1 MVLLSPPS
9 FWGRKEFEKGETE
22 MSVSACVLVR
32 RIPAGR
38 HTPMSSLPVF
48 HLPRKPTPPIA
59 PGPKRPPPLPL
70 LVSLQDGVFTM
81 VTHRDPR
88 LLDIVDDQWRKD
100 KLPKDEIAIP
110 AEHDFPTDDG
120 DSTPPPP
127 FWSTN
132 PIPQR
137 ACRRRLSYS
146 FLPGHLSLSPGVH
159 VHVTEKHAG
168 HHRRDATGWHSP
180 WSGACVRV
188 RVCGGG

>member
-1 MVLLSPPS
+1 MSGLVLLSPPS

-110 AEHDFPTDDG
+110 PEHDFPTDDG
-120 DSTPPPP
+120 DSATLLPSPSP
-127 FWSTN
+127 STRLLSSWGTGVAAHTS
-132 PIPQR
+132 QR
-137 ACRRRLSYS
+137 ACHRCSLVLDRS
-146 FLPGHLSLSPGVH
+146 FPG
-159 VHVTEKHAG
+159 TF
-168 HHRRDATGWHSP
+168 
-180 WSGACVRV
+180 SGSR
-188 RVCGGG
+188 